1 LFDFTENKN
10 KGLEKALGFKIKNK
24 TIIQKS
30 LTHKSYNK
38 TDNNERLEF
47 LGDTILGS
55 IVSEYFFYA
64 NKNSSEGDLSI
75 KRDSVVNRKNLNEIA
90 KEIFADTELR
100 YKTKTISENMY
111 GDFLEALI
119 GAIYIEKGYEEAKI
133 FVEQRIINKNQNQ
146 QKETEDFKGMLIL
159 KANQENK
166 KINFVKL
173 AHKGPDHKRRHKIGL
188 LFGEKTL
195 MTCWSNT
202 VKEGERNLS
211 KRAYKKL
218 YENNSHS

>member
-1 LFDFTENKN
+1 MFDFTENKN
-10 KGLEKALGFKIKNK
+10 QALEQMLGFSIKNK

-30 LTHKSYNK
+30 LTHKSYDK

-55 IVSEYFFYA
+55 IVSEHFFYA
-64 NKNSSEGDLSI
+64 NKKSSEGDLSI
-75 KRDSVVNRKNLNEIA
+75 KRDLVVNRKNLNKIA
-90 KEIFADTELR
+90 KKVFADTDLR
-100 YKTKTISENMY
+100 YKTKKISENMY

-119 GAIYIEKGYEEAKI
+119 GAIYIEKGYEEAKK
-133 FVEQRIINKNQNQ
+133 FVTQRVINKNQNY
-146 QKETEDFKGMLIL
+146 QKSAEDYKGMLIL

-188 LFGEKTL
+188 LFGGKNL

-202 VKEGERNLS
+202 VKEGEQILS

-218 YENNSHS
+218 YENNSHA